1 MTQLTQPE
9 FLSGSLNTT
18 TKSIKNKKPT
28 GQEESQMKKT
38 KILVAG
44 EVKEVT
50 YKELYSYVSDD
61 AIQHNHD
68 DVVSRCEDDY
78 LKEKFKKDCEEAEEI
93 DELTELL
100 DIMFS
105 EKLDEN
111 NYEEL
116 TEKLLAYLDG
126 ESQVEF
132 I

>member
-1 MTQLTQPE
+1 
-9 FLSGSLNTT
+9 
-18 TKSIKNKKPT
+18 
-28 GQEESQMKKT
+28 MKKT

-44 EVKEVT
+44 EVREVT

-78 LKEKFKKDCEEAEEI
+78 LKEKFKKDYEEAEEI

>member
-1 MTQLTQPE
+1 
-9 FLSGSLNTT
+9 
-18 TKSIKNKKPT
+18 
-28 GQEESQMKKT
+28 MKKT

-50 YKELYSYVSDD
+50 YKELYGYVSDD
-61 AIQHNHD
+61 AIQHNND

-78 LKEKFKKDCEEAEEI
+78 LKEKYEEAYEEA
-93 DELTELL
+93 DDLTELF
-100 DIMFS
+100 DIKFS
-105 EKLDEN
+105 ELEEN
-111 NYEEL
+111 DYEEL